1 MHDVN
6 LEPLRAVRLK
16 DAFLER
22 FERLILSGE
31 LAPGD
36 RLPPER
42 DLAVRLG
49 VSRPVVHE
57 ALLELEARGLVTVLP
72 RQGTRVND
80 FRREGSL
87 ALLESVF
94 RHRNGAWEAGL
105 LRDTLALRRVI
116 ETEAARQAA
125 ENRGDTDVRTLHAVL
140 EREDACAPRDVAT
153 LVALDFELHHEV
165 AMASGN
171 RVYPMLLKS
180 FEPTYVGLGTRFF
193 RDEGVVARV
202 HGTHRELVLAIAARD
217 VETAGA
223 VMGALLDHGAAHLL
237 AREPHS
243 ATPGKRRH
251 P

>member
-1 MHDVN
+1 MNDVN

-57 ALLELEARGLVTVLP
+57 ALLELEARGLVTVIP
-72 RQGTRVND
+72 RVGTRIND

-87 ALLESVF
+87 ALLESLF
-94 RHRNGAWEAGL
+94 RHRGGPWETVL
-105 LRDTLALRRVI
+105 LRDTLALRRVV
-116 ETEAARQAA
+116 EVECARLAAG
-125 ENRGDTDVRTLHAVL
+125 NRSDADVRTLHGIL
-140 EREDACAPRDVAT
+140 EREEACPPRDVAS

-171 RVYPMLLKS
+171 RAFPMVLKS
-180 FEPTYVGLGTRFF
+180 FEPAYIGLGTQFY
-193 RDEGVVARV
+193 RDAAVVAAA
-202 HGTHRELVLAIAARD
+202 HGAHRDLVVAIAARD
-217 VETAGA
+217 AEGAAA
-223 VMGALLDHGAAHLL
+223 VMDALLAHGASYLL
-237 AREPHS
+237 GQAS
-243 ATPGKRRH
+243 DAASVGTRRQ